1 MNAPATD
8 LRLPHRVGLRADDFL
23 LLREHGAFTKFCR
36 PELLEGELW
45 GIPLDGEGNQPE
57 SDASIPIL
65 LTVENF
71 ALLGVSG
78 SLAGLSKT
86 ELIEGVVYRMSPQ
99 YRRHGYVKDE
109 LAYRLRRALEEIGS
123 DLHVATEQSV
133 RLDDHN
139 EPQPDIVLTREPRGD
154 GPIPL
159 ESVALVIEV
168 SVSTLEF
175 DLGEKEPL
183 YARSGIPEYW
193 VIDLNENRALMH
205 EQPSADG
212 YDGQLDILL
221 GEVLHS
227 SSIEGLSVATDGLL
241 D

>member
-8 LRLPHRVGLRADDFL
+8 LRLPHRVGLVADDFL
-23 LLREHGAFTKFCR
+23 MLRERGAFAGFCR
-36 PELLEGELW
+36 AELLEGELW
-45 GIPLDGEGNQPE
+45 GIPLGADGEIPE
-57 SDASIPIL
+57 SDASVPMP
-65 LTVENF
+65 LTVADY
-71 ALLGVSG
+71 ALLNSAG
-78 SLAGLSKT
+78 SLAGLPKT
-86 ELIEGVVYRMSPQ
+86 ELIEGVLYRMSPQ

-168 SVSTLEF
+168 SVTTLDF

-205 EQPSADG
+205 EFPEADG
-212 YDGQLDILL
+212 YRGQLDILL
-221 GEVLHS
+221 GEALHA